1 MNSQKASQT
10 LLHSVAFPLAN
21 IFLNRHRKTKYN

>member
-10 LLHSVAFPLAN
+10 LLHFVAFPLAIN
-21 IFLNRHRKTKYN
+21 LLNRHRKTKYN